1 MTALNGPFLGR
12 FAMRRRRSL
21 SALLTFDRDGIES
34 FVGRENTAGMAD
46 RWESIFVE
54 VNSALEYRG
63 KDLRTKQVYTFYLEK
78 SCKSLPLS
86 SPLVSTT
93 NN

>member
-21 SALLTFDRDGIES
+21 SALLIFDREDAES
-34 FVGRENTAGMAD
+34 FVGRENTAGIAD
-46 RWESIFVE
+46 RWESIFVA

-63 KDLRTKQVYTFYLEK
+63 NALRTI
-78 SCKSLPLS
+78 
-86 SPLVSTT
+86 
-93 NN
+93 

>member
-34 FVGRENTAGMAD
+34 FVERENTAGIAD

-54 VNSALEYRG
+54 VNSALENRG
-63 KDLRTKQVYTFYLEK
+63 NDLRTEQFYTFYLEMF
-78 SCKSLPLS
+78 CKNVPLS